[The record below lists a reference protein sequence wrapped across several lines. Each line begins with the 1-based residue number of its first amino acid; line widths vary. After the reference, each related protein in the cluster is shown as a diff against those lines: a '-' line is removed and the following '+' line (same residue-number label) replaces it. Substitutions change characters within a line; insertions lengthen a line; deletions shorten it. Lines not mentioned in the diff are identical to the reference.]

1 MYIRELYFWL
11 NADTYRILN
20 LELSIRVERDVFAKK
35 MKPGICGMGQRFSS
49 DIESH
54 SRVSELGIP

>member
-1 MYIRELYFWL
+1 MYTRELYFWL

-35 MKPGICGMGQRFSS
+35 MKPGICGMGQRLFIRYRITLSC
-49 DIESH
+49 E
-54 SRVSELGIP
+54 